1 MSMYRSR
8 IRCRLLAP
16 AALAGLL
23 LISSVATAPGAS
35 AATEANT
42 SYVVSLYA
50 DLLDRDVL
58 GSDPGVA
65 YWAGLLDFGVSRT
78 SVARAIQNAST
89 EYYGNIVEFTY
100 QRYLDRTADIGGYGY
115 FVDGWRSKAFT
126 LELVTA
132 VIVGSSEYY
141 ALHDSSD
148 ADFVDAAYF
157 DILGRQADSAGRAYF
172 LTIAAAYGRTMVA
185 GVLVQSPENRRA
197 EIRFAIDSYLGRP
210 AEGSEVE
217 FFLAA
222 LQNGMRREEVDVQ
235 IVGSAEYY
243 DNT

>member
-1 MSMYRSR
+1 V
-8 IRCRLLAP
+8 
-16 AALAGLL
+16 ALAGLL
-23 LISSVATAPGAS
+23 LVSSVAAAPGAS

-42 SYVVSLYA
+42 SYVVSLYS

-58 GSDPGVA
+58 GSDAGVG
-65 YWAGLLDFGVSRT
+65 YWAGLLDFGMSRT
-78 SVARAIQNAST
+78 DVARAIQNATT
-89 EYYGNIVEFTY
+89 EYYGNVVEFTY
-100 QRYLDRTADIGGYGY
+100 QRYLDRTADIGGFAY
-115 FVDGWRSKAFT
+115 FVDGWRNKTFT

-148 ADFVDAAYF
+148 VDFVNAAYF

-185 GVLVQSPENRRA
+185 GVLAQSPENRRA
-197 EIRFAIDSYLGRP
+197 EIRFAIDSYLGRAP
-210 AEGSEVE
+210 ADPEVE
-217 FFLAA
+217 LFVTA

-243 DNT
+243 NNT